1 MGGKEVTVLAVE
13 KEQEQE
19 CSVCGPTAFWR
30 SEIIKRGRRHMIPM
44 ISRITMQIRNI
55 LYKCSRSLSANR
67 QATVRY

>member
-19 CSVCGPTAFWR
+19 CYACGPTAFWR

-44 ISRITMQIRNI
+44 ISRMIRNNADKKHLI
-55 LYKCSRSLSANR
+55 QMQSVTFGK
-67 QATVRY
+67 